1 MQLQVENIFW
11 FLSQFKKRKEI
22 SLIHSLLIKII
33 KIHKLING
41 RNCFPENQFFRCLW
55 SALGLQMDAKDA
67 EVLKQKYMRNDGSVN
82 YMQFCNEIDLNFNP
96 NNLKKNPK
104 DQTVEVPEL

>member
-1 MQLQVENIFW
+1 MVGIV
-11 FLSQFKKRKEI
+11 
-22 SLIHSLLIKII
+22 
-33 KIHKLING
+33 
-41 RNCFPENQFFRCLW
+41 FPENQFFRCLW

-96 NNLKKNPK
+96 NNLKKNPR